1 MKHRQFDP
9 KQFVE
14 RKRFKFWSEMQRK
27 PGESVLELAARI
39 PRAAASSNFTA
50 VRLITQLLIAVSKTL
65 FVIFAKLQVIRKG
78 LSQEGATMFYKLG
91 EGDRRTGSQ
100 LYCQRVSYF
109 GS

>member
-65 FVIFAKLQVIRKG
+65 FVIFAKLQSLGKVCRKKAQQCTTSSVKAIDVLEVNSIANG
-78 LSQEGATMFYKLG
+78 
-91 EGDRRTGSQ
+91 
-100 LYCQRVSYF
+100 
-109 GS
+109 